1 MGLELQIS
9 DEELEKLLR
18 RLRRLEGQVRGVQ
31 RMIERR
37 RDCEAIMT
45 QLAAMKAAIHRV
57 AMHLVSANM
66 EACMSSY
73 TGIERERRMRRLA
86 HVLAQF

>member
-1 MGLELQIS
+1 MELQIS
-9 DEELEKLLR
+9 DEDRERLLR
-18 RLRRLEGQVRGVQ
+18 RLRRVEGQVRGVQ
-31 RMIERR
+31 RMIERN

-45 QLAAMKAAIHRV
+45 QLAAMKAAIHRI

-73 TGIERERRMRRLA
+73 TGIERERRIRKLA